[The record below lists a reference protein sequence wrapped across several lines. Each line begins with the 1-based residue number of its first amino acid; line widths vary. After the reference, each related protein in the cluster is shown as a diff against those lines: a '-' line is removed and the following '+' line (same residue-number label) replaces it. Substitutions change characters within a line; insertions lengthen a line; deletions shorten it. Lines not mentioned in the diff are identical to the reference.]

1 MKKLTYK
8 EVMGKAENISLEII
22 MLFASAFIL
31 TMFLYISLCR
41 DDFMWF
47 SRSGS
52 IVVLLAAWMQARNYD
67 IQQKLHFTSQK
78 SLSKLGSYH
87 KLSWKLPKQRKII
100 EWIILLMLVL
110 GTLVWGFG
118 DLLSYGL

>member
-8 EVMGKAENISLEII
+8 EVMGKAENISLEIF
-22 MLFASAFIL
+22 MLFASVFIL

-67 IQQKLHFTSQK
+67 IQQKLHFTSQE
-78 SLSKLGSYH
+78 SLSKVGSYH

-100 EWIILLMLVL
+100 EWITLLVLVL

-118 DLLSYGL
+118 DLLG